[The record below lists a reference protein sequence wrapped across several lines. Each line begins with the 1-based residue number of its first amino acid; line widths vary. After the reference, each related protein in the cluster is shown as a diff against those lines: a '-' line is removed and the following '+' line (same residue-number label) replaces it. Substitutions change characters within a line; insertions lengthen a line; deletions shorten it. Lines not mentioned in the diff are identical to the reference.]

1 MIGSR
6 FQATAEAVADPAVKK
21 AIVDG
26 RGEDTE
32 RSSILDIASGSRWP
46 LDYTGR
52 TLGHPL
58 LDQWRGREAELAA
71 EVVTALVREAELALS
86 RVSG

>member
-26 RGEDTE
+26 RGEDT
-32 RSSILDIASGSRWP
+32 
-46 LDYTGR
+46 
-52 TLGHPL
+52 LGHPL

-71 EVVTALVREAELALS
+71 EVVTAVVREAELALS